1 MIMGSDK
8 CSNRTEYCRKMYGFG
23 FHPTATRAL
32 MLLGISTHVS
42 RANEYLLCPF
52 TTKDILPFCIDP
64 TQVLVV
70 DISQEYYGWSKRQ
83 PFTCLVVDD
92 DPESAHIAADTWS
105 RSSPPQHFVFASM
118 CFHRAL
124 DWVRKWKQRRWRGCD
139 AMKRKGVSLDMH
151 NTHAEKVG
159 TFGCAF
165 PSQCHLV
172 ELTLPST
179 VSATCV
185 SDSFFSGCSALTSV
199 DLSPLTNVTM
209 VRYHFLH
216 GCSALTSLDL
226 TSLANVSGIEDDFLS
241 FCSALTSLD
250 LSTLVNVTEIGD
262 GFLRMS
268 NMFGGSALRSLV
280 LPPLTKVK
288 HIGRRFLDGCSALTS
303 LDL

>member
-1 MIMGSDK
+1 MG
-8 CSNRTEYCRKMYGFG
+8 
-23 FHPTATRAL
+23 
-32 MLLGISTHVS
+32 
-42 RANEYLLCPF
+42 
-52 TTKDILPFCIDP
+52 
-64 TQVLVV
+64 
-70 DISQEYYGWSKRQ
+70 
-83 PFTCLVVDD
+83 
-92 DPESAHIAADTWS
+92 
-105 RSSPPQHFVFASM
+105 
-118 CFHRAL
+118 
-124 DWVRKWKQRRWRGCD
+124 GCD

-165 PSQCHLV
+165 PSQCHPV
-172 ELTLPST
+172 ELTLPPT

-199 DLSPLTNVTM
+199 
-209 VRYHFLH
+209 
-216 GCSALTSLDL
+216 DL

-250 LSTLVNVTEIGD
+250 LSSLVNVTEIGD
-262 GFLRMS
+262 DFLRMS
-268 NMFGGSALRSLV
+268 SMFGGSALRSLV